1 MMAEDPVKTN
11 PGDLA
16 GDEAATAVTGQK
28 KSSLDEYLEAAGF
41 VTETTPSEVQEEA
54 AQPYREEMYAPEG
67 YTPDDTLSLQK
78 SLADRLGIAYIDVS
92 AIRPTQE
99 LIKIIPKR
107 IITKYKIF
115 PVELT
120 GGTLRVAFSDP
131 YNVNAFTD
139 VQLLLDDM
147 GLTLEQ
153 CLGDEEEIT
162 QSIDRWYTAEKHE
175 IMAMIEDVTA
185 GIVAAPVKEKR
196 LKEVSAIPDT
206 ETVIADEDDIHALA
220 KSLEKVDVD
229 VNQAPLV
236 RLVNL
241 IFQKALRMRSSDIHF
256 EPYADEFRIRFRVDG
271 VLQDIESPP
280 QKLQNAMLSRLKILS
295 GIDLAEKRTPQ
306 DGRIQL
312 KIDGKDIDFRVSTL
326 PAIWGESVV
335 LRILDKSGLV
345 LGLEEVGFMPD
356 NVALFKKLI
365 KRPNGI
371 ILMTGPTG
379 SGKTTTLYAAL
390 NMINTVDVKIITVEN
405 PVEYM
410 IEGINQVQVNEG
422 IGLNFSSVLRTML
435 RQAPNVILVG
445 EMRDLETAET
455 GIRAALT
462 GHLVFSTLHTNDA
475 PGATTRLIEM
485 GIKPYLVSSA
495 LQAVVA
501 QRLIRRICP
510 DCKEPY
516 YPPPAHIEEFGLNAE
531 DYRGQPFYQG
541 IGCHTCNFT
550 GYRGRTAIHEIMVLS
565 DELRGMVLKTAS
577 SDKVRRK
584 AREEGMRTLREDGW
598 LKILRGETTMEE
610 VMRVTADELA

>member
-1 MMAEDPVKTN
+1 MPEDPKKTELEN
-11 PGDLA
+11 LTKHE
-16 GDEAATAVTGQK
+16 EAASVGKVAKV
-28 KSSLDEYLEAAGF
+28 SIDDFMEAAGLIQSAPK
-41 VTETTPSEVQEEA
+41 EDISKEA
-54 AQPYREEMYAPEG
+54 AQPYSEQEYVAEG
-67 YTPDDTLSLQK
+67 YTPDDAALLQK
-78 SLADRLGIAYIDVS
+78 SLADRLGLEYVDVS
-92 AIRPTQE
+92 AVRPSPE
-99 LIKIIPKR
+99 LLRVLPKR
-107 IITKYKIF
+107 TIIRYKLF
-115 PVELT
+115 PVALT
-120 GGTLRVAFSDP
+120 STSLKVAFSDP

-139 VQLLLDDM
+139 IQLLLDDM
-147 GLTLEQ
+147 GLVLEP
-153 CLGDEEEIT
+153 CLGDEEEIN
-162 QSIDRWYTAEKHE
+162 QAIDRWFTAEKHE
-175 IMAMIEDVTA
+175 IIAMIDQISEN
-185 GIVAAPVKEKR
+185 VAATSAKAAKKKETPN
-196 LKEVSAIPDT
+196 LV
-206 ETVIADEDDIHALA
+206 ETIGAGAPAEDDIHALA
-220 KSLEKVDVD
+220 KSLENVDLD

-241 IFQKALRMRSSDIHF
+241 IFQKALRMRASDIHF

-280 QKLQNAMLSRLKILS
+280 QKLQNAMLSRLKIIS
-295 GIDLAEKRTPQ
+295 GIDLAEKRVPQ
-306 DGRIQL
+306 DGRIQSR
-312 KIDGKDIDFRVSTL
+312 IDNKDIDFRVSTL

-365 KRPNGI
+365 RRPNGI

-390 NMINTVDVKIITVEN
+390 NTINTVDIKIITVEN

-422 IGLNFSSVLRTML
+422 IGLDFGTVLRTML

-501 QRLIRRICP
+501 QRLIRKICA

-531 DYRGQPFYQG
+531 DFRGQPFYQG
-541 IGCHTCNFT
+541 VGCHSCNYT
-550 GYRGRTAIHEIMVLS
+550 GYRGRTAIHEIMVLT
-565 DELRGMVLKTAS
+565 DDLRTLVLKSAS
-577 SDKVRRK
+577 SDKIRVK

-598 LKILRGETTMEE
+598 QKILRGETTMEE